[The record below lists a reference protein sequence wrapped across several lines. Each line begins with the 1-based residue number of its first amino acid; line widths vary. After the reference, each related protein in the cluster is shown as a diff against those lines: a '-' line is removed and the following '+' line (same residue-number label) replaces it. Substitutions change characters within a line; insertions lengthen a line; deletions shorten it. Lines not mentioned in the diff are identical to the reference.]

1 MFKNINRSKNIR
13 ILKNSSK
20 LKGFKKIIGLIGKE
34 KSEVV
39 IFKTRFG
46 IHTFFL
52 KFSIDLVIIS
62 KDNKVVFIKKSIKP
76 GNIVFWNPRYD
87 TVIEMPEGTIE
98 KLQINIGSILK
109 F

>member
-1 MFKNINRSKNIR
+1 MLKNKSKNIR
-13 ILKNSSK
+13 ILKNYSK

-34 KSEVV
+34 KSEIV

-52 KFSIDLVIIS
+52 KFPIDLIIAS
-62 KDNKVVFIKKSIKP
+62 KNNKVVLIKKSEKP
-76 GNIVFWNPRYD
+76 KRFVFWNPKYNK
-87 TVIEMPEGTIE
+87 VIELPEGTIE
-98 KLQINIGSILK
+98 KLDINLGSILK

>member
-1 MFKNINRSKNIR
+1 MFKNKSKNILV
-13 ILKNSSK
+13 LKNSSQ

-34 KSEVV
+34 KSEIV

-52 KFSIDLVIIS
+52 KFPIDLVVTS
-62 KDNKVVFIKKSIKP
+62 KDKKAVFIKKSIKP
-76 GNIVFWNPRYD
+76 GSIVFWNPRYD
-87 TVIEMPEGTIE
+87 TVIELPEGSIE
-98 KLQINIGSILK
+98 KLGINIGSILK

>member
-1 MFKNINRSKNIR
+1 MDKNIKKLTNY
-13 ILKNSSK
+13 SK
-20 LKGFKKIIGLIGKE
+20 LTGFKKIIGLIGKDKNE
-34 KSEVV
+34 IV

-52 KFSIDLVIIS
+52 KFPIDLVIAS
-62 KDNKVVFIKKSIKP
+62 KNNRAVFIKKSVKP
-76 GNIVFWNPRYD
+76 GRFVFWNPKYN

-98 KLQINIGSILK
+98 KLDINLGSILK